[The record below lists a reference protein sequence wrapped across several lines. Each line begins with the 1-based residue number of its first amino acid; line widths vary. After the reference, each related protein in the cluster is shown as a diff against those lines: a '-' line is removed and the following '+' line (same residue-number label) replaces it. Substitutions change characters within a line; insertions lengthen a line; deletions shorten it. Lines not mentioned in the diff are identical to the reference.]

1 MIHND
6 ERKEYTL
13 FNNLE
18 PSAQEDIKNLEK
30 KLTFKDF
37 LNGKIISTSDVETYD
52 NFILLNVNLSK
63 EEFPNINKWK
73 KEIERMKLNWKISK
87 KPIQIKGRTFN
98 EYVKFQYKK
107 LEEQDKNFSNKIKQ
121 LTNISKNI
129 INDNSNKNKEIAT
142 LHFFKKKD
150 EGYKIRI
157 LIKFLPGQNIKYQ
170 DIASKIMIISH
181 NYFKYKTICEEG
193 KGDINNG
200 ISAILSS
207 IIDKN
212 EYDIE
217 NFANDIKRN
226 IQGIL
231 TLTILGIDKIEESND
246 KNKEKEKGKEN
257 EDNFKNDVVNL
268 EKDIQIKNNDDN
280 K

>member
-13 FNNLE
+13 FTNLE

-30 KLTFKDF
+30 KLTYKDF
-37 LNGKIISTSDVETYD
+37 LNGKIISISDVETYD

-63 EEFPNINKWK
+63 EEYPNINKWK

-87 KPIQIKGRTFN
+87 KPIQIKGRTFT
-98 EYVKFQYKK
+98 EYVKLQYEK
-107 LEEQDKNFSNKIKQ
+107 LEEQDKNYSNKIKE

-129 INDNSNKNKEIAT
+129 INENSNKNKEIAT

-157 LIKFLPGQNIKYQ
+157 LIKFLPRLNIKYQ

-181 NYFKYKTICEEG
+181 NYFKNKTICEEG
-193 KGDINNG
+193 KGDLNNG

-207 IIDKN
+207 IIDKS

-226 IQGIL
+226 IQGVL
-231 TLTILGIDKIEESND
+231 TLTILGIDKIEENND
-246 KNKEKEKGKEN
+246 KNKENEKEN
-257 EDNFKNDVVNL
+257 EVNFKNNIVNL
-268 EKDIQIKNNDDN
+268 QKDIQIKNNDDN

>member
-13 FNNLE
+13 FTNLE

-30 KLTFKDF
+30 KLTYKDF
-37 LNGKIISTSDVETYD
+37 LNGKIISISDVETYD

-63 EEFPNINKWK
+63 EEYPNINKWK

-87 KPIQIKGRTFN
+87 KPIQIKGRTFT
-98 EYVKFQYKK
+98 EYVKLQYEK
-107 LEEQDKNFSNKIKQ
+107 LEEQDKNYSNKIKE

-157 LIKFLPGQNIKYQ
+157 LIKFLPGLNIKYQ

-181 NYFKYKTICEEG
+181 NYFKNKTICEEG
-193 KGDINNG
+193 KGDLNNG

-207 IIDKN
+207 IIDKS

-226 IQGIL
+226 IQGVL
-231 TLTILGIDKIEESND
+231 TLTILGIDKIEENNY
-246 KNKEKEKGKEN
+246 KNKENEKEN
-257 EDNFKNDVVNL
+257 EVSFKNNIVNL
-268 EKDIQIKNNDDN
+268 QKDIQIKNNDDN

>member
-1 MIHND
+1 MFHND
-6 ERKEYTL
+6 ERKEYTP
-13 FNNLE
+13 FENLE
-18 PSAQEDIKNLEK
+18 KSAQENIKTLEK
-30 KLTFKDF
+30 KLTYKDF
-37 LNGKIISTSDVETYD
+37 LNGKIISISDVETYD

-63 EEFPNINKWK
+63 EEYPNINKWK

-246 KNKEKEKGKEN
+246 KNKEKEN

-268 EKDIQIKNNDDN
+268 EKDIQIKNDNDN

>member
-1 MIHND
+1 
-6 ERKEYTL
+6 
-13 FNNLE
+13 
-18 PSAQEDIKNLEK
+18 
-30 KLTFKDF
+30 
-37 LNGKIISTSDVETYD
+37 
-52 NFILLNVNLSK
+52 
-63 EEFPNINKWK
+63 
-73 KEIERMKLNWKISK
+73 MKLNWKISK
-87 KPIQIKGRTFN
+87 KPIQIKGRTFT
-98 EYVKFQYKK
+98 EYVKLQYEK
-107 LEEQDKNFSNKIKQ
+107 LEEQDKNYSNKIKE

-129 INDNSNKNKEIAT
+129 INENSNKNKEIAT

-246 KNKEKEKGKEN
+246 KNKEKEN

-268 EKDIQIKNNDDN
+268 EKDIQIKNDNDN

>member
-13 FNNLE
+13 FTNLE

-30 KLTFKDF
+30 KLTYKDF
-37 LNGKIISTSDVETYD
+37 LNGKIISISDVETYD

-63 EEFPNINKWK
+63 EEYPNINKWK

-87 KPIQIKGRTFN
+87 KPIQIKGRTFT
-98 EYVKFQYKK
+98 EYVKLQYEK
-107 LEEQDKNFSNKIKQ
+107 LEEQDKNYSNKIKE
-121 LTNISKNI
+121 LTNISKK
-129 INDNSNKNKEIAT
+129 INNENSNKNIEIAT
-142 LHFFKKKD
+142 LYFFKKKD

-157 LIKFLPGQNIKYQ
+157 LIKFLPRLNIKYQ

-181 NYFKYKTICEEG
+181 NYFKNKTICEEG
-193 KGDINNG
+193 KGDLNNG

-207 IIDKN
+207 IIDKS

-226 IQGIL
+226 IQGVL
-231 TLTILGIDKIEESND
+231 TLTILGIDKNEENND
-246 KNKEKEKGKEN
+246 KNNENEKEN
-257 EDNFKNDVVNL
+257 EISFKNNIVNL
-268 EKDIQIKNNDDN
+268 HKDIQIKNNDDN

>member
-13 FNNLE
+13 FTNLE

-30 KLTFKDF
+30 KLTYKDF
-37 LNGKIISTSDVETYD
+37 LNGKIISISDVETYD

-63 EEFPNINKWK
+63 EEYPNINKWK

-87 KPIQIKGRTFN
+87 KPIQIKGRTFT
-98 EYVKFQYKK
+98 EYVKLQYEK
-107 LEEQDKNFSNKIKQ
+107 LEEQDKNYSNKIKE

-246 KNKEKEKGKEN
+246 KNKEKEN

-268 EKDIQIKNNDDN
+268 EKDIQIKNDNDN

>member
-13 FNNLE
+13 FTNLE

-30 KLTFKDF
+30 KLTYKDF
-37 LNGKIISTSDVETYD
+37 LNGKIISISDVETYD

-63 EEFPNINKWK
+63 EEYPNINKWK

-157 LIKFLPGQNIKYQ
+157 LIKFLPGLNIKYQ

-181 NYFKYKTICEEG
+181 NYFKNKTICEEG
-193 KGDINNG
+193 KGDLNNG

-207 IIDKN
+207 IIDKS

-246 KNKEKEKGKEN
+246 KNKEKEN

-268 EKDIQIKNNDDN
+268 EKDIQIKNDNDN

>member
-13 FNNLE
+13 FTNLE

-30 KLTFKDF
+30 KLTYKDF
-37 LNGKIISTSDVETYD
+37 LNGKIISISDVETYD

-63 EEFPNINKWK
+63 EEYPNINKWK

-87 KPIQIKGRTFN
+87 KPIQIKGRTFT
-98 EYVKFQYKK
+98 EYVKLQYEK
-107 LEEQDKNFSNKIKQ
+107 LEEQDKNYSNKIKE

-129 INDNSNKNKEIAT
+129 INENSNKNKEIAT

-157 LIKFLPGQNIKYQ
+157 LIKFLPGLNIKYQ

-181 NYFKYKTICEEG
+181 NYFKNKTICEEG
-193 KGDINNG
+193 KGDLNNG

-207 IIDKN
+207 IIDKS

-226 IQGIL
+226 IQGVL
-231 TLTILGIDKIEESND
+231 TLTILGIDKIEENND
-246 KNKEKEKGKEN
+246 KNKENEKEN
-257 EDNFKNDVVNL
+257 EISFKNNIVNL
-268 EKDIQIKNNDDN
+268 QKDIQIKNNDDN

>member
-6 ERKEYTL
+6 EKKEYTL
-13 FNNLE
+13 FTNLE

-30 KLTFKDF
+30 KLTYKDF
-37 LNGKIISTSDVETYD
+37 LNGKIISISDVETYD

-63 EEFPNINKWK
+63 EEYPNINKWK

-87 KPIQIKGRTFN
+87 KPIQIKGRTFT
-98 EYVKFQYKK
+98 EYVKLQYEK
-107 LEEQDKNFSNKIKQ
+107 LEEQDKNYSNKIKE

-129 INDNSNKNKEIAT
+129 INENSNKNKEIAT

-157 LIKFLPGQNIKYQ
+157 LIKFLPGLNIKYQ

-181 NYFKYKTICEEG
+181 NYFKNKTICEEG
-193 KGDINNG
+193 KGDLNNG

-207 IIDKN
+207 IIDKS

-226 IQGIL
+226 IQGVL
-231 TLTILGIDKIEESND
+231 TLTILGIDKIEENND
-246 KNKEKEKGKEN
+246 KNKENEKEN
-257 EDNFKNDVVNL
+257 EVNFKNNIVNL
-268 EKDIQIKNNDDN
+268 QKDIQIKNNDDN

>member
-13 FNNLE
+13 FTNLE

-30 KLTFKDF
+30 KLTYKDF
-37 LNGKIISTSDVETYD
+37 LNGKIISISDVETYD

-63 EEFPNINKWK
+63 EEYPNINKWK

-87 KPIQIKGRTFN
+87 KPIQIKGRTFT
-98 EYVKFQYKK
+98 EYVKLQYEK
-107 LEEQDKNFSNKIKQ
+107 LEEQDKNYSNKIKE

-129 INDNSNKNKEIAT
+129 INENSNKNKEIAT

-181 NYFKYKTICEEG
+181 NYFKNKTICEEG
-193 KGDINNG
+193 KGDLNNG

-207 IIDKN
+207 IIDKS

-226 IQGIL
+226 IQGVL
-231 TLTILGIDKIEESND
+231 TLTILGIDKIEENND
-246 KNKEKEKGKEN
+246 KNKENEKEN
-257 EDNFKNDVVNL
+257 EISFKNNIVNL
-268 EKDIQIKNNDDN
+268 QKDIQIKNNDDN

>member
-13 FNNLE
+13 FTNLE

-30 KLTFKDF
+30 KLTYKDF
-37 LNGKIISTSDVETYD
+37 LNGKIISISDVETYD

-63 EEFPNINKWK
+63 EEYPNINKWK

-87 KPIQIKGRTFN
+87 KPIQIKGRTFT
-98 EYVKFQYKK
+98 EYVKLQYEK
-107 LEEQDKNFSNKIKQ
+107 LEEQDKNYSNKIKE

-129 INDNSNKNKEIAT
+129 INENSNKNKEIAT

-150 EGYKIRI
+150 EAYKIRI
-157 LIKFLPGQNIKYQ
+157 LIKFIPGLNIKYQ

-181 NYFKYKTICEEG
+181 NYFKNKTICEEG
-193 KGDINNG
+193 KGDLNNG

-207 IIDKN
+207 IIDKS

-226 IQGIL
+226 IQGVL

-246 KNKEKEKGKEN
+246 KNKEKEN

-268 EKDIQIKNNDDN
+268 EKDIQIKNDNDN